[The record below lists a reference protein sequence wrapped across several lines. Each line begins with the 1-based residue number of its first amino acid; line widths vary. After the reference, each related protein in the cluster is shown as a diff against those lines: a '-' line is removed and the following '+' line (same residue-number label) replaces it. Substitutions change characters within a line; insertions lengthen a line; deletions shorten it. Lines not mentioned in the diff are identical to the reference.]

1 MLYPHVPD
9 PETPILE
16 TARGFDAVF
25 QAGKFK
31 TLGLANY
38 KAPQIEAWM
47 RVCDE
52 FGFVRPTVYQGLYNP
67 LSRRLES
74 DGRLEVLRKYAMVI
88 YPYSPLAGGF
98 LTGKATAGDIKGTRF
113 DKDAEMGMKGLGGY
127 DRGVMH
133 AAVRTLGEVGGRYG
147 LGTTEISLRW
157 LMEHS
162 VLGEGDGV
170 IMGGGGWR

>member
-1 MLYPHVPD
+1 
-9 PETPILE
+9 
-16 TARGFDAVF
+16 VF

-47 RVCDE
+47 RVCDG
-52 FGFVRPTVYQGLYNP
+52 FGFVRESVYQGLYNP

-74 DGRLEVLRKYAMVI
+74 DGRLEVLRKYAMVTH
-88 YPYSPLAGGF
+88 PDSPLAGGF

-113 DKDAEMGMKGLGGY
+113 DEDDEMGVPGLGGY
-127 DRGVMH
+127 DKEGLH
-133 AAVRTLGEVGGRYG
+133 AAVRRLGEVGGRYG

-157 LMEHS
+157 LMKHS
-162 VLGEGDGV
+162 VLGDGDGDF
-170 IMGGGGWR
+170 MGGGMWRLRGGDRCWWR